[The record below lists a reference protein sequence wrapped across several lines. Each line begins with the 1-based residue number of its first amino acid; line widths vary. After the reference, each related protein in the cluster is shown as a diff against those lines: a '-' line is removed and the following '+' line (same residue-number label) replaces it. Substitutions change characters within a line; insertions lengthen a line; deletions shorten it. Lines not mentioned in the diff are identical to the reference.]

1 MVGENKLTWNQKWRR
16 VFYFF
21 PFRLVIL
28 HFKRNHFLLFFWFL
42 LFGYTTDLLASRYG
56 VAHQFLY
63 PEYQGANDFVS
74 FAIFGFALGGFI
86 LAFNLYTYILH
97 GYRFPFIATLNN
109 PFLKFSLNNL
119 ILPVAYLA
127 TYLYCSVTFQVNE
140 ELVPIKH
147 VIINVLG
154 LFFGMFIF
162 FIISLIYFTRTNKN
176 VGSILGKKDDTSHIQ
191 TNLHKKKDW
200 IESEQK
206 ASDWKVETYI
216 MNWVKL
222 GLARSSKHYKR
233 EILEKVF
240 AQNHVNASLFEIGVL
255 ISFIAIGSFRE
266 HSFFILPAAASVTLL
281 FTVALMLISALFSW
295 IKGWTLSVFI
305 ILFVLIN
312 FSFSGLKIFNLHSGA
327 YGMNYDIAKAKYDQ
341 DYISSINQNQVQI
354 DKDKAQ
360 TIQTL
365 ENWKAKNV
373 GPNGELPKL
382 VIINTS
388 GGGLRSALWTTS
400 SLLTADSISQ
410 GELMKHAFLMTGS
423 SGGMIGASYVREIA
437 MRNNMNELES
447 YPIRYFQDHISRDLL
462 NPVVL
467 ATTTNDLFIRYQKF
481 EDGQQSYTK
490 DRAYAFEQQL
500 NKNTDFM
507 LKKRLIDYAKPER
520 DAEIP
525 MLVMAPSIVNDGRRL
540 IISAQPVSYLCDNTA
555 NKINNAQPTPEDI
568 EFSKFFEAQNASNLS
583 YLSALRMNATFPYI
597 LPVVSLPSEPEM
609 GVMDAGLRDNYGLK
623 TTMQFLYT
631 FKDWINENTAGVV
644 VLQVRDIRKNYVAQ
658 ERGRSLIS
666 KFAAPLGSVY
676 GNVTKTQNYNQDQMM
691 RYLGDG
697 FDENIEIVTFQLQ
710 SSTDDPLSLSWH
722 LTSREKNNIMNRV
735 NHDEVQESMDR
746 LINLL
751 KSSK

>member
-1 MVGENKLTWNQKWRR
+1 
-16 VFYFF
+16 
-21 PFRLVIL
+21 
-28 HFKRNHFLLFFWFL
+28 FLLFFWFL

-119 ILPVAYLA
+119 ILPATYLA
-127 TYLYCSVTFQVNE
+127 TYLYCSVTFQLYE

-200 IESEQK
+200 IESEKK

-266 HSFFILPAAASVTLL
+266 YSFFILPAAASVTLL

-295 IKGWTLSVFI
+295 IKGWTFSVFI

-341 DYISSINQNQVQI
+341 DYISSINQNRVQI

-360 TIQTL
+360 TIEIL
-365 ENWKAKNV
+365 ENWKAN
-373 GPNGELPKL
+373 NLEEDGELPKL

-437 MRNNMNELES
+437 MRNNMNELED

-481 EDGQQSYTK
+481 EDGQQTYTK

-500 NKNTDFM
+500 NKNTEFM

-520 DAEIP
+520 DADIP

-540 IISAQPVSYLCDNTA
+540 IISAQPVSYLCDNATD
-555 NKINNAQPTPEDI
+555 KLNNAQPTPEDI
-568 EFSKFFEAQNASNLS
+568 EFSRFFEAQNASNLS

-644 VLQVRDIRKNYVAQ
+644 VLQVRDIRKNYVAR
-658 ERGRSLIS
+658 ESGRSLIS
-666 KFAAPLGSVY
+666 KFTAPLGSVY

-697 FDENIEIVTFQLQ
+697 FDEHIEIVTFQLQ

-722 LTSREKNNIMNRV
+722 LTSREKNNIMKRV
-735 NHDEVQESMDR
+735 YHHEVQESMDR